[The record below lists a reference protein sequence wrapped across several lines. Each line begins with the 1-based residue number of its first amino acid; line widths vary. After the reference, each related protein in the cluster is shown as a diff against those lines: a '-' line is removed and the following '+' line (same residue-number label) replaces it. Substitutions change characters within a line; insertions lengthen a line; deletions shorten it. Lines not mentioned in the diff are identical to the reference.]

1 MQRETKISGL
11 SMKRDDIARSIHDIE
26 RKISEV
32 RSQL

>member
-1 MQRETKISGL
+1 MQREAKISGL
-11 SMKRDDIARSIHDIE
+11 SMKRDDIARNIRDIE